1 MAGSITSGQESA
13 SRSDRG
19 SQSHFCPA
27 LFEMPGFFMRA
38 LFLKKFGLNTFF
50 VLEKTLSKVVFESK
64 PLQEDQKYFSG
75 HQPYRFFDWDPA
87 EFAPFQC
94 VGIHQRCKC
103 GVAVCVLTHAHQEL
117 LSYGI
122 NQ

>member
-19 SQSHFCPA
+19 RHNHLRPA

-38 LFLKKFGLNTFF
+38 LFLKKFRLNIFF
-50 VLEKTLSKVVFESK
+50 VLEKTLSKVVLNLK
-64 PLQEDQKYFSG
+64 LLQEDQKYFSW
-75 HQPYRFFDWDPA
+75 HQPYRFFDGDPA

-94 VGIHQRCKC
+94 VGIHQSCNS
-103 GVAVCVLTHAHQEL
+103 GVAV
-117 LSYGI
+117 
-122 NQ
+122 